1 MKKKNAQSKYEI
13 NKKRADRS
21 LRDPEEVLVPKS
33 KKVRVMIFIIVHSI
47 LICLLP
53 ITAIFIPYPYGYIC
67 WFGFII
73 PIGMAFNIKA
83 FHIHVEQYPS
93 NSYADYKFV
102 PKTDL
107 LMQDG
112 DSFIIEIERNDHIYT
127 AYLKDKTLTFDMKG
141 CLFPLTVIRAYFG
154 RQFLMKCINKQKLIR
169 TATGKNLNIRTIF
182 AQYQNIKMIFKHKNK
197 TRCFYL
203 VKNYIT
209 KMNFLMKS
217 INSHLY
223 LPTYGG
229 RFHAYRS
236 TYVKA
241 TEQDFVDA
249 KIRLS

>member
-1 MKKKNAQSKYEI
+1 MRKKKAQSQYEI
-13 NKKRADRS
+13 NKKRADRY

-93 NSYADYKFV
+93 NNYADYKFV

-112 DSFIIEIERNDHIYT
+112 DSFVIEIERNAHIYT

-169 TATGKNLNIRTIF
+169 TAMAKNLNIGKVF
-182 AQYQNIKMIFKHKNK
+182 PQYQNIKIIFKHKNK

-203 VKNYIT
+203 VKNHRT
-209 KMNFLMKS
+209 KMNLLMKE
-217 INSHLY
+217 INGHLY
-223 LPTYGG
+223 LPSYGG
-229 RFHAYRS
+229 RFRHYRLV
-236 TYVKA
+236 YVKVA
-241 TEQDFVDA
+241 EQHFVDS
-249 KIRLS
+249 KIS